1 VLLTPAATLR
11 SPAAELSDRPVALH
25 GEALNHPLL
34 RYPALLR
41 GRGQFAAK
49 VDLVQR
55 GVEQVWRDVKF
66 VGCVGAEPEDVG
78 GLARSLLET
87 GGFRPQIHTL
97 DREEPLIRT
106 LRSSVLHASGAL
118 GSREAR

>member
-1 VLLTPAATLR
+1 MLLTPAATLR

-41 GRGQFAAK
+41 GRGLFAAK

-55 GVEQVWRDVKF
+55 RKYTPSIVKSRET
-66 VGCVGAEPEDVG
+66 GRK
-78 GLARSLLET
+78 ARS
-87 GGFRPQIHTL
+87 
-97 DREEPLIRT
+97 
-106 LRSSVLHASGAL
+106 
-118 GSREAR
+118 